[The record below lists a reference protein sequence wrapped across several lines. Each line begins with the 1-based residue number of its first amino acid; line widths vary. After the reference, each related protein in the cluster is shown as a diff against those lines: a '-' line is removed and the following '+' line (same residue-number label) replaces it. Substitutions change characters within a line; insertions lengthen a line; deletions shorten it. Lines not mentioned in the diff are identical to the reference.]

1 MIHLAQRWISTEH
14 GKHNLLNPFDVI
26 FHQLAA
32 GCREHFLGPA
42 LVGAQTSRHKP
53 TDLICYDMLLSA
65 WSSFEKMGL
74 KHRMALKAVKRQQS
88 HAVDLKEVWLQVLCP
103 CVATIRSGMWRL
115 YTCIYIYTRNIH
127 CVESCLESRALE
139 GLCSHEEMVDLSA
152 EVFRQWLML
161 ICLLSCN
168 FYHNAN
174 CQETWVIREH
184 RWEE

>member
-1 MIHLAQRWISTEH
+1 MVITRRTLAVVDPRLFGSAVTVNILSIPQQLLERLRQLISAFFHAFSILRQEASCKTCKMGGNSLPCTYHYLVSEFNVCALIPQPE
-14 GKHNLLNPFDVI
+14 NLLNPFDVI

-103 CVATIRSGMWRL
+103 CVATIRSGM
-115 YTCIYIYTRNIH
+115 
-127 CVESCLESRALE
+127 
-139 GLCSHEEMVDLSA
+139 
-152 EVFRQWLML
+152 
-161 ICLLSCN
+161 
-168 FYHNAN
+168 
-174 CQETWVIREH
+174 
-184 RWEE
+184 